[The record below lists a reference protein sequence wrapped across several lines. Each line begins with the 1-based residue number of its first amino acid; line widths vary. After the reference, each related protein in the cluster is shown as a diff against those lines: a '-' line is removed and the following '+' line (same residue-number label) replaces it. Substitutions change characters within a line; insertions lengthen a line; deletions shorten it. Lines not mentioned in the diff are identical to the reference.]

1 MKAATFLAVQTPPSS
16 GGRFSR
22 SRSAASIAGVSTVGA
37 APLPRRR
44 SPRLDGPKAL

>member
-16 GGRFSR
+16 GGDFSR
-22 SRSAASIAGVSTVGA
+22 SRSLSSIPGVKSRGL

-44 SPRLDGPKAL
+44 SPRLAGPKAL